1 MATKYLGSNSLL
13 YLLNLIKTK
22 FDTKVDKET
31 GKGLSTNDYTT
42 AEKTKLAGI
51 EEGANKY
58 TLPTAAKD
66 TLGGVKTTSTVTSA
80 SGYTASPIISGVPYY
95 KDTTYA
101 VATTSANGLMSASD
115 KTKLDGIDTGAEV
128 NVIETVKVNG
138 TAQTVSGKAVDITV
152 PTKTSSLTNDSGY
165 ITASG
170 APVQSVNG
178 KTGEVTTT
186 KIFDITFDTTAEGAT
201 EGTTGTA
208 PIGIWGTIVNS
219 WFNSGIVV
227 LADVYFSTS
236 DVHIVLPLK
245 MEGTPSFAGTYYN
258 VIEECAYFIQLK
270 MNAASN
276 IVTVVSHYAIADA
289 DDISTELANKVD
301 KVSGK
306 GLSTNDYTTAEKTKL
321 SGIATGAQ
329 VNVIESIKVNGTAQT
344 ISSKAVNITVPTKVS
359 QLTNDS
365 SYATQT
371 YVDEAIGGITG
382 MSYSVV
388 STLPST
394 GKAGVIYLVPKTAET
409 KDIYNEYIW
418 VNNAFELIGTTA
430 PDLSGYVKTTDLVEL
445 TNTEVQAIWDEA

>member
-115 KTKLDGIDTGAEV
+115 KTKLNGIDTGAEV

-165 ITASG
+165 ITSDDV
-170 APVQSVNG
+170 PVTSVNG
-178 KTGEVTTT
+178 ATGDVETTRGVG
-186 KIFDITFDTTAEGAT
+186 IQFDSTAALA
-201 EGTTGTA
+201 EGTTGISDMPA
-208 PIGIWGTIVNS
+208 AEIVQAYAHH
-219 WFNSGIVV
+219 FAIHAYVSGAGKGEI
-227 LADVYFSTS
+227 AA
-236 DVHIVLPLK
+236 LPLSK
-245 MEGTPSFAGTYYN
+245 RNYDTNVVTFAGTYYD
-258 VIEECAYFIQLK
+258 EDEDGTYFMEISVNGYVATLTSYFK
-270 MNAASN
+270 
-276 IVTVVSHYAIADA
+276 VADETA
-289 DDISTELANKVD
+289 VGDKLDNKVD

>member
-13 YLLNLIKTK
+13 YLLNLIMTK

-101 VATTSANGLMSASD
+101 VVTTSANGLMSASD

-165 ITASG
+165 ITSNDV
-170 APVQSVNG
+170 PVTSVNG
-178 KTGEVTTT
+178 DTGDIETTRAAS
-186 KIFDITFDTTAEGAT
+186 IQFNSTAALA
-201 EGTTGTA
+201 EGTTGTTDRA
-208 PIGIWGTIVNS
+208 AAEIVQDYAHH
-219 WFNSGIVV
+219 FAIHAYVAGAGKGEI
-227 LADVYFSTS
+227 AA
-236 DVHIVLPLK
+236 LPLSK
-245 MEGTPSFAGTYYN
+245 RNFGTNVVTFAGTYYD
-258 VIEECAYFIQLK
+258 EDEDCTYFMEISV
-270 MNAASN
+270 NGTVAT
-276 IVTVVSHYAIADA
+276 VTSYFKVADETA
-289 DDISTELANKVD
+289 VGDKLDNKVD

-445 TNTEVQAIWDEA
+445 TNTEVQTIWDEA

>member
-115 KTKLDGIDTGAEV
+115 KTKLNGIDTGAEV

-165 ITASG
+165 ITSNDV
-170 APVQSVNG
+170 PVTSVNG
-178 KTGEVTTT
+178 DTGDIETTR
-186 KIFDITFDTTAEGAT
+186 TASIQFNSTAALA
-201 EGTTGTA
+201 EGTTGTSDMTA
-208 PIGIWGTIVNS
+208 AEIVQAYAHH
-219 WFNSGIVV
+219 FAIHAYVFGAGKGEI
-227 LADVYFSTS
+227 AA
-236 DVHIVLPLK
+236 LPLSK
-245 MEGTPSFAGTYYN
+245 RNYGTNVVTFAGTYYD
-258 VIEECAYFIQLK
+258 EDEDCTYFMEISV
-270 MNAASN
+270 NGTVAT
-276 IVTVVSHYAIADA
+276 VTSYFKVADETTVG
-289 DDISTELANKVD
+289 DKLDNKVD

-445 TNTEVQAIWDEA
+445 TNTEVQTIWDEA

>member
-115 KTKLDGIDTGAEV
+115 KTKLNGIDTGAEV

-165 ITASG
+165 ITSDDV
-170 APVQSVNG
+170 PVTSVNG
-178 KTGEVTTT
+178 DTGDIETTR
-186 KIFDITFDTTAEGAT
+186 TASIQFNSTAALA
-201 EGTTGTA
+201 EGTTGISDMTA
-208 PIGIWGTIVNS
+208 AEIVQDYAHH
-219 WFNSGIVV
+219 FAIHAYVFGAGKGEI
-227 LADVYFSTS
+227 AA
-236 DVHIVLPLK
+236 LPLSK
-245 MEGTPSFAGTYYN
+245 RNYGTNVVTFAGTYYD
-258 VIEECAYFIQLK
+258 EDEDCTYFMEISV
-270 MNAASN
+270 NGTVAT
-276 IVTVVSHYAIADA
+276 VTSYFKVADETA
-289 DDISTELANKVD
+289 VGDKLDNKVD

>member
-115 KTKLDGIDTGAEV
+115 KTKLNGIDTGAEV

-165 ITASG
+165 ITSDDV
-170 APVQSVNG
+170 PVTSVNG
-178 KTGEVTTT
+178 DTGDIETTRSAS
-186 KIFDITFDTTAEGAT
+186 IQFNSTAALA
-201 EGTTGTA
+201 EGTTGTSDMTA
-208 PIGIWGTIVNS
+208 AEIVQAYAHR
-219 WFNSGIVV
+219 FAIHAYVAGAGKGEI
-227 LADVYFSTS
+227 AA
-236 DVHIVLPLK
+236 LPLSK
-245 MEGTPSFAGTYYN
+245 RNYSTNVVTFAGTYYD
-258 VIEECAYFIQLK
+258 EDEDCTYFMEISV
-270 MNAASN
+270 NGTVAT
-276 IVTVVSHYAIADA
+276 VTSYFKVADETA
-289 DDISTELANKVD
+289 VGDKLDNKVD

-445 TNTEVQAIWDEA
+445 TNTEVQTIWDEA

>member
-101 VATTSANGLMSASD
+101 VVTTSANGLMSASD

-165 ITASG
+165 ITSDDV
-170 APVQSVNG
+170 PVTSVNG
-178 KTGEVTTT
+178 DTGDIETTRSAS
-186 KIFDITFDTTAEGAT
+186 IQFNSTAALA
-201 EGTTGTA
+201 EGTTGTSDMTA
-208 PIGIWGTIVNS
+208 AEIVQAYGHH
-219 WFNSGIVV
+219 FAIHAYVFGAGKGEI
-227 LADVYFSTS
+227 AA
-236 DVHIVLPLK
+236 LPLSK
-245 MEGTPSFAGTYYN
+245 RNYGTNVVTFAGTYYD
-258 VIEECAYFIQLK
+258 EDEDCTYFMEISV
-270 MNAASN
+270 NGTVAT
-276 IVTVVSHYAIADA
+276 VTSYFKVADETTVG
-289 DDISTELANKVD
+289 DKLDNKVD

>member
-115 KTKLDGIDTGAEV
+115 KTKLNGIDTGAEV

-165 ITASG
+165 ITSDDV
-170 APVQSVNG
+170 PVTSVNG
-178 KTGEVTTT
+178 DTGDIETTR
-186 KIFDITFDTTAEGAT
+186 TASIQFNSTAALA
-201 EGTTGTA
+201 EGTTGISDMTA
-208 PIGIWGTIVNS
+208 AEIVQDYAHH
-219 WFNSGIVV
+219 FAIHAYVSGAGKGEI
-227 LADVYFSTS
+227 AA
-236 DVHIVLPLK
+236 LPLSK
-245 MEGTPSFAGTYYN
+245 RNYGTNVVTFAGTYYD
-258 VIEECAYFIQLK
+258 EDEDCTYFMEISV
-270 MNAASN
+270 NGTVAT
-276 IVTVVSHYAIADA
+276 VTSYFKVADETA
-289 DDISTELANKVD
+289 VGDKLDNKVD